1 MSDAAIPDSRTDTPR
16 EQISEKA
23 LNEKVMA
30 LLLARPSCADARFIV
45 LDRIDDLA
53 LPYNWR
59 VGHFDPGRG
68 DRYRC
73 KMALRAIH
81 ETLRDRYEMTA

>member
-1 MSDAAIPDSRTDTPR
+1 MRDAPETALPSEKID
-16 EQISEKA
+16 EKA

-30 LLLARPSCADARFIV
+30 LLTARPSCADARFIV
-45 LDRIDDLA
+45 LDLINDPS

-81 ETLRDRYEMTA
+81 EDLRERYEMTA

>member
-1 MSDAAIPDSRTDTPR
+1 MTGAADAPHERIG
-16 EQISEKA
+16 EKA

-30 LLLARPSCADARFIV
+30 LLIARPSCADARFIV
-45 LDRIDDLA
+45 LEPVDDPA

-59 VGHFDPGRG
+59 VGHFDPGQG

-81 ETLRDRYEMTA
+81 EDLRAVYDMTA

>member
-1 MSDAAIPDSRTDTPR
+1 MPEVTMDALQERIG
-16 EQISEKA
+16 EKA
-23 LNEKVMA
+23 LNDKVMA

-45 LDRIDDLA
+45 LDFINDPA

-59 VGHFDPGRG
+59 VGHFDPGKG

-73 KMALRAIH
+73 KLALRAIH
-81 ETLRDRYEMTA
+81 EDLRGHYEMTA

>member
-1 MSDAAIPDSRTDTPR
+1 MSDVRPR
-16 EQISEKA
+16 ERLSEKA

-45 LDRIDDLA
+45 LDFVQDATLA
-53 LPYNWR
+53 YNWK
-59 VGHFDPGRG
+59 VGHFDPGQG

-81 ETLRDRYEMTA
+81 EDLRETIEMT

>member
-1 MSDAAIPDSRTDTPR
+1 MPDSRTAASR

-45 LDRIDDLA
+45 LDRLDDTTLS
-53 LPYNWR
+53 YNWR

-81 ETLRDRYEMTA
+81 ETLRERYEMTP

>member
-1 MSDAAIPDSRTDTPR
+1 MPGIAMPLEKIG
-16 EQISEKA
+16 EKA
-23 LNEKVMA
+23 LNEKIMA
-30 LLLARPSCADARFIV
+30 LLTARPSCTDARFIV
-45 LDRIDDLA
+45 LDLINDPA

-59 VGHFDPGRG
+59 IGHFDPGQG

-81 ETLRDRYEMTA
+81 EDLRERYEMTA

>member
-1 MSDAAIPDSRTDTPR
+1 MSTLGAGEPKTDAPPER
-16 EQISEKA
+16 ISEKA

-45 LDRIDDLA
+45 LDTVDDPTLS
-53 LPYNWR
+53 YNWR
-59 VGHFDPGRG
+59 VGHFDPGQG

-73 KMALRAIH
+73 KMALRSIH
-81 ETLRDRYEMTA
+81 ETLRDRYSMTN